1 MNWNLP
7 GWNDPLSRLSHW
19 IIGLSLSYS
28 GTAISSWGWE
38 SICLQVSGISKING
52 LLITIQKNPPEKYSW
67 SHQMT
72 KCCQVTFGQGNSG
85 QPQFFGPQICLIG
98 WVDYFYGLIF
108 WGQIIT
114 SAIARKSLTYF
125 QIAHR
130 GQQKMKTPPRKREQ
144 NYSRQNNGQISNRAF
159 IYWMCF
165 LLRACLHPQ
174 DLSMKRVCKKHCFQH
189 GYPWISQKIW
199 KYEVHIQIRTSFFTI
214 F

>member
-1 MNWNLP
+1 MPVLKRCFWSQIGYLKARCP
-7 GWNDPLSRLSHW
+7 GVVM
-19 IIGLSLSYS
+19 GQMV
-28 GTAISSWGWE
+28 E
-38 SICLQVSGISKING
+38 
-52 LLITIQKNPPEKYSW
+52 NPDQWFS
-67 SHQMT
+67 
-72 KCCQVTFGQGNSG
+72 C
-85 QPQFFGPQICLIG
+85 
-98 WVDYFYGLIF
+98 VDYFYGLIF

-130 GQQKMKTPPRKREQ
+130 GQQKMKTSPRKREQ

-189 GYPWISQKIW
+189 GYPWISEKSW
-199 KYEVHIQIRTSFFTI
+199 KYEVHIQIGTSFFTI